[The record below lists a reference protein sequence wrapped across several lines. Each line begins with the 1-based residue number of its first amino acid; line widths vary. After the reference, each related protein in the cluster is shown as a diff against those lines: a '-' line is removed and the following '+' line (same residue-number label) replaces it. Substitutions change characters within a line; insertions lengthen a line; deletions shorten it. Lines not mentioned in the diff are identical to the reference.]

1 MKTAAVFFADGF
13 EEIEAIT
20 PVDYLRRA
28 GIQVIMVGVIGKKLD
43 NNFIVT
49 SSHDVKVLMDMN
61 INEYLNTFS
70 DCPDCI
76 ICPGGLKGAENL
88 SNQEILLNHIEK
100 ANSLGKIIAAIC
112 SSPAI
117 VLGKTNVLSDKKWT
131 CYPDMEKYV
140 QKQYLCNYENK
151 TFIHDKNLITA
162 RGPGASE
169 EFAMELVKVLTSTE
183 IFDKIRKATVQ
194 TLHSQNC
201 F

>member
-1 MKTAAVFFADGF
+1 
-13 EEIEAIT
+13 
-20 PVDYLRRA
+20 
-28 GIQVIMVGVIGKKLD
+28 
-43 NNFIVT
+43 
-49 SSHDVKVLMDMN
+49 
-61 INEYLNTFS
+61 
-70 DCPDCI
+70 
-76 ICPGGLKGAENL
+76 
-88 SNQEILLNHIEK
+88 
-100 ANSLGKIIAAIC
+100 
-112 SSPAI
+112 
-117 VLGKTNVLSDKKWT
+117 
-131 CYPDMEKYV
+131 MEKYV